1 MSQSDGRTPETA
13 WPLRVLSG
21 HVRDWIARLGRAW
34 VEGQIVEINRR
45 AGDLTWLTVRDP
57 QADISATV
65 IIDSRIVAAVQPPLA
80 AGSRVLLFVQVEFWP
95 RGGKLVLR
103 AAQIRPVGV
112 GALLAMLEQRK
123 QALAAEGLFAAIR
136 KRPLPLLPRKIGLIT
151 GSNTQAKHDVV
162 SNATRRWPAARFE
175 IREGVVQ
182 GDQAVATMLR
192 FLRELDADPE
202 VDVIIFARGGGSLE
216 DLLPFSDESLIRAVA
231 RASTPIVSAI
241 GHEQDNPLLDLVA
254 DLRASTPTDAGKA
267 VVPDLAAEHRAVADA
282 RARIDRTIVARLRSA
297 EEWLDQVRH
306 RPVLL
311 DAGAWLPRQYRE
323 VAAARGRMDALV
335 TARLRF
341 EEQGLRRAHAHARAL
356 SPLATLE
363 RGYAVLIGPTGH
375 LVREANTLSPGDEVT
390 VRLGRGEIAAEVV
403 GVKP

>member
-1 MSQSDGRTPETA
+1 MSESDGRTPETA

-34 VEGQIVEINRR
+34 IEGQIVEINRR
-45 AGDLTWLTVRDP
+45 SGDLTWLTVRDP

-65 IIDSRIVAAVQPPLA
+65 IIDSRIVAAVRPPLN
-80 AGSRVLLFVQVEFWP
+80 AGARVLLFVQVEFWP

-123 QALAAEGLFAAIR
+123 NALAAEGLFAAIR

-151 GSNTQAKHDVV
+151 GSNTKAKHDVV
-162 SNATRRWPAARFE
+162 GNATRRWPAARFE
-175 IREGVVQ
+175 VREGVVQ

-192 FLRELDADPE
+192 YLRELDADPD

-216 DLLPFSDESLIRAVA
+216 DLLPFSDESLIRAVSRA
-231 RASTPIVSAI
+231 RTSVVSAI
-241 GHEQDNPLLDLVA
+241 GHEQDSPLLDLVA

-267 VVPDLAAEHRAVADA
+267 VVPDLAGEHRAVADA
-282 RARIDRTIVARLRSA
+282 RARLDRLMITRLRSA
-297 EEWLDQVRH
+297 DEWLAQVRR

-323 VAAARGRMDALV
+323 VAASRARVNSLL
-335 TARLRF
+335 TARLSVAER
-341 EEQGLRRAHAHARAL
+341 ELQRTRAHARAL
-356 SPLATLE
+356 SPVATLE
-363 RGYAVLIGPTGH
+363 RGYAVVLGPAGH
-375 LVREANTLSPGDEVT
+375 LVRDAAALRPGDQIAVRLASGGISAEVT
-390 VRLGRGEIAAEVV
+390 
-403 GVKP
+403 GVE